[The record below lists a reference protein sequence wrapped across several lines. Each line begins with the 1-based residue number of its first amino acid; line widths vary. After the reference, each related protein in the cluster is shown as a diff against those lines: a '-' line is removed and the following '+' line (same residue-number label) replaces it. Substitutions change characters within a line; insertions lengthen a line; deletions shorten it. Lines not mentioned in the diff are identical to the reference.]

1 MDNLKDGVVKP
12 DIYDPKFNR
21 AYAELATHYHT
32 LIDPC
37 RRGHPKDN
45 PRVERIMPYIRDSFW
60 RGREF
65 GSMEE
70 ARQEAIRWCL
80 EVAGRRI
87 HGTTRQRPLEHF
99 TQEEKNHLLLLP
111 YQPWEMVT
119 WQKAKVGRDSHATVA
134 RGVYSV
140 PYRYVGQTLQVRISK
155 TTVQFFRGEEL
166 VRTHL
171 KAAPGERRTDPA
183 DLPPGK
189 AAFYERNPQWCLERA
204 QALGPVVSQAVQEIL
219 AVPTLYNLR
228 QAQGILRLGERYGA
242 IRLNAAAERALA
254 YGDPKYRT
262 IKNILEQGLDRLPL
276 AFAEEKDVPAF
287 LHGQQGFALSGKEEL
302 P

>member
-1 MDNLKDGVVKP
+1 
-12 DIYDPKFNR
+12 
-21 AYAELATHYHT
+21 
-32 LIDPC
+32 
-37 RRGHPKDN
+37 
-45 PRVERIMPYIRDSFW
+45 
-60 RGREF
+60 
-65 GSMEE
+65 MEE
-70 ARQEAIRWCL
+70 ARREAIRWCV
-80 EVAGRRI
+80 EVAGQRI

-99 TQEEKNHLLLLP
+99 AHEEKKHLLFLP
-111 YQPWEMVT
+111 AQPWEMVT

-134 RGVYSV
+134 GSVYSV
-140 PYRYVGQTLQVRISK
+140 PYRYVGQTLQVRLSK

-189 AAFYERNPQWCLERA
+189 AAFYERNPQWCLGRA
-204 QALGPVVSQAVQEIL
+204 QALGPVVHQAVREIL

-242 IRLNAAAERALA
+242 TRLNAAAERALA
-254 YGDPKYRT
+254 YGDPRYRT
-262 IKNILEQGLDRLPL
+262 IKNILEDGLDRLPL
-276 AFAEEKDVPAF
+276 AFAEAKDVPAF
-287 LHGQQGFALSGKEEL
+287 LHGQQEFALSGKEEL